1 MPVSLPRWAPSEAW
15 FTTARKWLKG
25 GLVSAALLGG
35 AALVSHF
42 VVDVSVVDRPVTAVP
57 APKPVSA
64 SARLALEQCVKDAF
78 LLYDLH
84 WSAAC
89 MVVAEQ
95 DEAKHAACLNDP
107 AVMSDPH
114 LGRKYCDRIFPPRD
128 DSIDCDLPDARAANV
143 NALLRDAQRKCQADA
158 VTP

>member
-1 MPVSLPRWAPSEAW
+1 MPVSLPRWAPSGAC

-25 GLVSAALLGG
+25 GLASAALLGG
-35 AALVSHF
+35 AVLVSHF
-42 VVDVSVVDRPVTAVP
+42 VADVSVVDRPVTAEP

-64 SARLALEQCVKDAF
+64 AARLALEQCVKDAF
-78 LLYDLH
+78 LLYDVH

-107 AVMSDPH
+107 AVMANPH
-114 LGRKYCDRIFPPRD
+114 LGKDYCDRIFPPRD
-128 DSIDCDLPDARAANV
+128 DSIDCDLPGARAASV
-143 NALLRDAQRKCQADA
+143 NAFLRDAQQKCQADA
-158 VTP
+158 GTP